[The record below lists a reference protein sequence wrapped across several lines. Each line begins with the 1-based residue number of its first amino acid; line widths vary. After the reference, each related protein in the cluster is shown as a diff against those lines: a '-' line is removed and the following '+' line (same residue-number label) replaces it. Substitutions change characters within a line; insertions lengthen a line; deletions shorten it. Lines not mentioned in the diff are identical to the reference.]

1 VSSAMRMVYLA
12 VIFLLSAAAI
22 IFAVQYHT
30 SVGVSFHDFCVT
42 MPLAALV
49 ALIYVQ
55 GAATGG
61 SRFAPFRRS
70 HEGSWNSARS

>member
-1 VSSAMRMVYLA
+1 MRMVYLA
-12 VIFLLSAAAI
+12 VIFLLAAAAV
-22 IFAVQYHT
+22 IFAVQNLT
-30 SVGVSFHDFCVT
+30 SVGVSFFGSSVT
-42 MPLAALV
+42 KPLAVLV
-49 ALIYVQ
+49 VVIYVL